1 MSIPQGLLRCFFC
14 ILVILFAFRAGTTPK
29 LSEKTHLYAVLAL
42 DCPIAGRTART
53 IALQLTALQR
63 AGIQIDLVF
72 PNTPASDNKQ
82 VITWLREHGLTAMS
96 PRYKMRPNIAA
107 VITSTPSVVLESG
120 NKILYQG
127 RFSEFDQPSK
137 PGSIYPLLA
146 SKSFFQG
153 KPYTKK
159 TIVVGCPI
167 RIVTPNKPKQVALML
182 PKIDDTEVDP
192 ISWNGTVGSIFER
205 KCASCHSGTG
215 VGPVDLTT
223 YSGLTQMIGKVMP
236 AINRRVMPPWQ
247 ASDVGKFH
255 DDPSL
260 TDAEIQAL
268 NLWVSRGMPTGKAL
282 QRTLKTTA
290 PSDINHWPLGT
301 PSRTFKLDTP
311 YTTPSVGK
319 DHYRCFV
326 FKNVVDRE
334 RWFNG
339 IAFLPGALQSV
350 HHVSAFIDTSGAAVK
365 MDNADPGAGY
375 TNPTPGNGPGFKDYY
390 VIGGW
395 TPGHKPRRLPSN
407 AGIPIPKGADL
418 VVEVHYHL
426 SGKAEKDNT
435 TTGLYFTDQ
444 PIYKRYKVGDV
455 GTYNV
460 QINPQD
466 KNGRAEATDVI
477 AGDLTIYS
485 ITPHMHLLG
494 RAMRVT
500 AEKPSGELVVLVDI
514 TRWDFRWQPSYRF
527 LTPVKLPRG
536 TRIDVIA
543 TYDNSS
549 DNPDNPHKPPRKVI
563 WGEGTDEEMC
573 SVFFGYTLDN
583 ESLKVNIN

>member
-1 MSIPQGLLRCFFC
+1 MSTSRALLRCFFC
-14 ILVILFAFRAGTTPK
+14 LFLVFFAHRAGTAPK
-29 LSEKTHLYAVLAL
+29 VSGKTQLYAVLAM

-53 IALQLTALQR
+53 IAMKLTALQG
-63 AGIQIDLVF
+63 AGIQLSVVF
-72 PNTPASDNKQ
+72 PNSPPSDNKK
-82 VITWLREHGLTAMS
+82 VVLWLREHGLAKIS
-96 PRYKMRPNIAA
+96 PRYVMRPDIA
-107 VITSTPSVVLESG
+107 VLIKSTPSVVLESG
-120 NKILYQG
+120 KNVLYQG

-146 SKSFFQG
+146 VNSFFQG
-153 KPYTKK
+153 QPFLKK
-159 TIVVGCPI
+159 TTAVGCPI
-167 RIVTPNKPKQVALML
+167 RIVRRNKHGQKALTL
-182 PKIDDTEVDP
+182 AKVDDTGDDP
-192 ISWNGTVGSIFER
+192 ISWNQTVGSIFER

-223 YSGLTQMIGKVMP
+223 YSGLTQMIGKVML
-236 AINRRVMPPWQ
+236 AVNRRVMPPWQ

-268 NLWVSRGMPTGKAL
+268 NLWVSRGMPAGKAA
-282 QRTLKTTA
+282 QRRLKTTVA
-290 PSDINHWPLGT
+290 SGNNTWILGT
-301 PSRTFKLDTP
+301 PSKTFNLDTP
-311 YTTPSVGK
+311 YTTPSAGK

-339 IAFLPGALQSV
+339 ISFLPGALQSV

-365 MDNADPGAGY
+365 LDNADPGAGY

-460 QINPQD
+460 HINPKD

-494 RAMRVT
+494 RTMRVT

-514 TRWDFRWQPSYRF
+514 ARWDFRWQPSYRF
-527 LTPVKLPRG
+527 ITPVQLPRG
-536 TRIDVIA
+536 TRIDVVA

-549 DNPDNPHKPPRKVI
+549 DNPDNPHRPPRKVI

-573 SVFFGYTLDN
+573 SVFFGYTLDT